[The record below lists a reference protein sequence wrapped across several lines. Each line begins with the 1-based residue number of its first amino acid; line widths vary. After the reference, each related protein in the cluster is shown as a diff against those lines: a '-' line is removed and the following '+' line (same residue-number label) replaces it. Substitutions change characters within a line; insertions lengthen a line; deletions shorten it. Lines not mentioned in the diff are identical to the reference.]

1 MNKLHSKWK
10 LICGVAIALILLLQL
25 ASAAPAQ
32 ANDPPCIH
40 GMRIVGEQSIYLSH
54 MGLFNDS
61 CHDYQGIFEVSFEG
75 ASNPQKIYLLQ
86 IPAVQTSELARS

>member
-1 MNKLHSKWK
+1 MNTLHDKWK

-40 GMRIVGEQSIYLSH
+40 GMRIIGEQLS
-54 MGLFNDS
+54 
-61 CHDYQGIFEVSFEG
+61 G
-75 ASNPQKIYLLQ
+75 AEKS
-86 IPAVQTSELARS
+86 